1 MPLVLVFGA
10 SDSTNIPGGDLVVE
24 PWLWVVFAVTI
35 VALLLLDLLVFH
47 REAHEV
53 SFAEATKSSVFW
65 IAIGLSFGFLVWW
78 ALGGDAAA
86 QYYAGYVVEKSLS
99 VDNVFVWAVI
109 FGYFAVPKAYQHRV
123 LFWGIFGALVLRAV
137 FIFAGVALLE
147 RLEWLIFVFGAFLIF
162 TAVRVARH
170 DEAEI
175 HPENNPVL
183 KLMRRYVPITA
194 DFHGPHF
201 TIKEAGRR
209 LATPMM
215 VVLVLVEATDVIF
228 AIDSIPAILAISR
241 SQFIVFS
248 SNAFAIL
255 GLRAL
260 YFMLAGLKD
269 RLVYLN
275 KGLGVILFYVGVKM
289 LISQWY
295 HVPTVLSLGI
305 IAAVLA
311 ITVVWSLRATADADT
326 ATDDGLGAGPRET
339 SDRRDPEETLD

>member
-1 MPLVLVFGA
+1 
-10 SDSTNIPGGDLVVE
+10 
-24 PWLWVVFAVTI
+24 
-35 VALLLLDLLVFH
+35 
-47 REAHEV
+47 
-53 SFAEATKSSVFW
+53 
-65 IAIGLSFGFLVWW
+65 
-78 ALGGDAAA
+78 
-86 QYYAGYVVEKSLS
+86 
-99 VDNVFVWAVI
+99 
-109 FGYFAVPKAYQHRV
+109 
-123 LFWGIFGALVLRAV
+123 
-137 FIFAGVALLE
+137 
-147 RLEWLIFVFGAFLIF
+147 
-162 TAVRVARH
+162 
-170 DEAEI
+170 
-175 HPENNPVL
+175 
-183 KLMRRYVPITA
+183 MRRYVPITA

-311 ITVVWSLRATADADT
+311 VTVVWSLRATKGQETAVADAGPDDPDT
-326 ATDDGLGAGPRET
+326 HNAGRDDT
-339 SDRRDPEETLD
+339 TRRDAEESRD

>member
-1 MPLVLVFGA
+1 VTLFAATDTSSV
-10 SDSTNIPGGDLVVE
+10 PGGDIVVDN
-24 PWLWVVFAVTI
+24 WLWVVFGVII

-53 SFAEATKSSVFW
+53 TFAEATKSSVFW
-65 IAIGLSFGFLVWW
+65 IAIGLSFGLLVWYE
-78 ALGGDAAA
+78 LGGDAAA

-147 RLEWLIFVFGAFLIF
+147 RLDWLIFVFGAFLLF

-170 DEAEI
+170 DESEI
-175 HPENNPVL
+175 HPEKNPIL
-183 KLMRRYVPITA
+183 RLMRRYVPITA
-194 DFHGPHF
+194 DFHGAHF
-201 TIKEAGRR
+201 TWKEAGKRF
-209 LATPMM
+209 ATPML

-275 KGLGVILFYVGVKM
+275 QGLGVILFYVGVKM
-289 LISQWY
+289 LVSRWY
-295 HVPTVLSLGI
+295 HIPTVLSLGI
-305 IAAVLA
+305 IALVLTV
-311 ITVVWSLRATADADT
+311 TVVVSLRKTKEDERISASDQDRAVDQ
-326 ATDDGLGAGPRET
+326 DDQKEQTET
-339 SDRRDPEETLD
+339 P